1 LLGEGDFLAVEDG
14 SQVHFQAAFIGNY
27 DLHLTLETIH
37 RNRPRPLLAQPLEVP
52 GASEMEEPQMRWQ
65 RDDDIIEQEMVPEE
79 DNDTGLFERDLEE
92 E

>member
-1 LLGEGDFLAVEDG
+1 MGDG

-37 RNRPRPLLAQPLEVP
+37 RNRPRPLLAQPLGTGE
-52 GASEMEEPQMRWQ
+52 AEESQMLWQ
-65 RDDDIIEQEMVPEE
+65 RDDEFTEQAMALEE
-79 DNDTGLFERDLEE
+79 DDDGDADFFEDDLEE